1 MKEKEFNVNEITRDD
16 FLSYSRRCRYNG
28 FIADNYEDMA
38 KENLVPVYFAE
49 TEKLNREIKY
59 EPDPS
64 LMVRAK
70 KVREC
75 GRSWLFDVYP
85 NARVKNLIKVNRCMD
100 RFCLNCQALAADQ
113 RFVQY
118 SPILDK
124 YTATN
129 DIYHVVLTVPNV
141 SASRLADT
149 ITLML
154 DRFSYMIRYF
164 DGRKR
169 VRNLDFG
176 RYGYVAAVRSLEITV
191 SKRNGSYHPHLH
203 SMFILKKG
211 LDFPNVYWNR
221 FSVDKNGR
229 NADRLF
235 SELDLLFQRLWCLLI
250 MRKEV
255 TKRNIEH
262 IEEVLPQYPDGFSCI
277 ADLSNGAYHEIFKY
291 AIKGTYKEETLF
303 TKDAFRTMYG
313 ALFGR
318 RVYESYGELRRYDFN
333 NYDKDFG
340 LSSPDEL
347 FELYIARLQNEELPV
362 RVEEQLSEILQL
374 KYTDG
379 IKQFKYV
386 SRASV
391 VRRFRDLT
399 EEEKREKLESLR
411 KILQ

>member
-1 MKEKEFNVNEITRDD
+1 M
-16 FLSYSRRCRYNG
+16 
-28 FIADNYEDMA
+28 
-38 KENLVPVYFAE
+38 
-49 TEKLNREIKY
+49 
-59 EPDPS
+59 
-64 LMVRAK
+64 
-70 KVREC
+70 
-75 GRSWLFDVYP
+75 
-85 NARVKNLIKVNRCMD
+85 
-100 RFCLNCQALAADQ
+100 
-113 RFVQY
+113 
-118 SPILDK
+118 
-124 YTATN
+124 
-129 DIYHVVLTVPNV
+129 
-141 SASRLADT
+141 
-149 ITLML
+149 
-154 DRFSYMIRYF
+154 
-164 DGRKR
+164 
-169 VRNLDFG
+169 
-176 RYGYVAAVRSLEITV
+176 RSLEITV

-347 FELYIARLQNEELPV
+347 FELYIARLQSEELPV

>member
-1 MKEKEFNVNEITRDD
+1 MEEKEFNVNEITRDD

-141 SASRLADT
+141 SAGQLEDT

-154 DRFSYMIRYF
+154 DRFSYMIR
-164 DGRKR
+164 
-169 VRNLDFG
+169 
-176 RYGYVAAVRSLEITV
+176 
-191 SKRNGSYHPHLH
+191 
-203 SMFILKKG
+203 
-211 LDFPNVYWNR
+211 
-221 FSVDKNGR
+221 
-229 NADRLF
+229 
-235 SELDLLFQRLWCLLI
+235 
-250 MRKEV
+250 
-255 TKRNIEH
+255 
-262 IEEVLPQYPDGFSCI
+262 
-277 ADLSNGAYHEIFKY
+277 
-291 AIKGTYKEETLF
+291 
-303 TKDAFRTMYG
+303 
-313 ALFGR
+313 
-318 RVYESYGELRRYDFN
+318 
-333 NYDKDFG
+333 
-340 LSSPDEL
+340 
-347 FELYIARLQNEELPV
+347 
-362 RVEEQLSEILQL
+362 
-374 KYTDG
+374 
-379 IKQFKYV
+379 
-386 SRASV
+386 
-391 VRRFRDLT
+391 
-399 EEEKREKLESLR
+399 
-411 KILQ
+411 